1 MFTDEV
7 TVIMSDCV
15 LVFICVHSG
24 GVCVHSGGE
33 SCVSVFTVEM
43 RVVSS
48 DCVPV
53 FTVEVRVVSSD
64 CVPVF
69 TVEVKVVSSVSLCS
83 QWR

>member
-33 SCVSVFTVEM
+33 SCVVCVSVFTVEM
-43 RVVSS
+43 
-48 DCVPV
+48 
-53 FTVEVRVVSSD
+53 RVVSSD

>member
-53 FTVEVRVVSSD
+53 FTVEV
-64 CVPVF
+64 
-69 TVEVKVVSSVSLCS
+69 KVVSSVSLCS